1 MQCCPYTRAAA
12 GHPERERP
20 GDGVQ
25 TVWCGS
31 EPSNNP
37 PPCSG
42 RDTFVNM
49 DTPEADLAN
58 REREYSPSSMIG
70 GDLTAVIARYVDGS
84 AETRRR
90 FPPVAHAYGPGA
102 DELLDV
108 YQPTVARNGE
118 MHVFLHGGYWQE
130 LSRHE
135 SSFHIQ
141 PLLDRG
147 CAVAVPDFTLAP
159 HASLDAIVDQ
169 CVRAVRWCIE
179 NLPATRIM
187 LSGSSAG
194 AHLAAMVL
202 TVESRIDAAVLLSGV
217 YELGPLIG
225 TYINDAVGIT
235 VESAS
240 RLSPVR
246 LAPARPIP
254 IVVADGEIETATF
267 HEQSDAFAA
276 RWAAH
281 GSAIARVTVVGRNHF
296 DVPEE
301 LNRLVPVTKETQ
313 T

>member
-1 MQCCPYTRAAA
+1 
-12 GHPERERP
+12 
-20 GDGVQ
+20 
-25 TVWCGS
+25 
-31 EPSNNP
+31 
-37 PPCSG
+37 
-42 RDTFVNM
+42 M
-49 DTPEADLAN
+49 DTPEAALAA

-90 FPPVAHAYGPGA
+90 FPPTTHVYGPGA
-102 DELLDV
+102 DEVLDV
-108 YQPTVARNGE
+108 YEPTAAPSGE
-118 MHVFLHGGYWQE
+118 LHIFLHGGYWRE
-130 LSRHE
+130 LSRYE

-141 PLLDRG
+141 PLLERG
-147 CAVAVPDFTLAP
+147 CVVAVPDYTLAP

-169 CVRAVRWCIE
+169 CVRAVGWCIE
-179 NLPATRIM
+179 HLRSTRIV

-202 TVESRIDAAVLLSGV
+202 TVELRIDEAVLLSGV
-217 YELGPLIG
+217 YELEPLIG

-235 VESAS
+235 VESAA

-246 LAPARPIP
+246 LAPARAIP

-267 HEQSDAFAA
+267 HEHGDVFAA

-281 GSAIARVTVVGRNHF
+281 GCAVSRVTVAGRNHF